1 MTSVYDSARLAEAY
15 AFDRP
20 PVHEQ
25 ILRSVRLSRQAD
37 QALDV
42 GCGAGL
48 STAALAP
55 LARRVIGLEPV
66 AAMLAYRRTVAPQA
80 GFVIGRAE
88 RLPFAARS
96 FDLVAAAG
104 SLNYADFPSALAEV
118 ARVLTPDGTFLLYDF
133 SPGRR
138 SASDDKLERW
148 FASFEQRFPWPPG
161 WYPLDVRELP
171 LAAYGLRLLDL
182 TDVETRLPMDAD
194 AYLRYALSETNVEHS
209 IANGACSKE
218 EARDWCQT
226 TLEPVFTDGPVTVVI
241 PGHVATLARTAESDE
256 TGARNDPR

>member
-1 MTSVYDSARLAEAY
+1 MTSVYDSERLAEAY

-25 ILRSVRLSRQAD
+25 ILRSVRLARQAD

-104 SLNYADFPSALAEV
+104 SLNYADFPSALAEI

-138 SASDDKLERW
+138 SAGDDKLERW

-241 PGHVATLARTAESDE
+241 PGHVATLARTAESD
-256 TGARNDPR
+256 

>member
-1 MTSVYDSARLAEAY
+1 MASVYDSERLATAY

-20 PVHEQ
+20 SGVHEQ
-25 ILRSVRLSRQAD
+25 ILRSARLARQAD

-48 STAALAP
+48 STAALVP
-55 LARRVIGLEPV
+55 LARRVIGLEPIP
-66 AAMLAYRRTVAPQA
+66 AMLAYRRTVAPQA

-88 RLPFAARS
+88 RLPFATGS
-96 FDLVAAAG
+96 FDLVTAAG
-104 SLNYADFPSALAEV
+104 SLNYADFPSGLAEI

-161 WYPLDVRELP
+161 WLPLEVRELP
-171 LAAYGLRLLDL
+171 LAAYGLQLLDFA
-182 TDVETRLPMDAD
+182 DVETRLPMDVD
-194 AYLRYALSETNVEHS
+194 AYLRYALSETNVENS
-209 IANGACSKE
+209 IATGACSPE

-226 TLEPVFTDGPVTVVI
+226 TLESVFADGPVTVVI
-241 PGHVATLARTAESDE
+241 SGHVATLARAAESD
-256 TGARNDPR
+256 